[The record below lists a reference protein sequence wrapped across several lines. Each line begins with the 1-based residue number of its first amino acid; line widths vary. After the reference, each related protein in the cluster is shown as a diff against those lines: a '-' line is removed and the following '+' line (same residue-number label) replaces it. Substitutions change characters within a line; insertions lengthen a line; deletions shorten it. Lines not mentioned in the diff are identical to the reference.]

1 MAAPTIVKSGNF
13 FDVSVITEDVFSWQI
28 FRHQTP
34 SIVKVK
40 RIEFI
45 VGNAND
51 EMVIKEGGASG
62 PEITRLGSAAASES
76 DRCYFE
82 GGQYMTPFIDFGD
95 CTLNVGHKVI
105 FELE

>member
-1 MAAPTIVKSGNF
+1 MAAPTILREGNF
-13 FDVSVITEDVFSWQI
+13 IDISDITEDVNAWEI
-28 FRHQTP
+28 FGHTTP
-34 SIVKVK
+34 DITKIK

-45 VGNAND
+45 VGNAD
-51 EMVIKEGGASG
+51 DVIVIKQDGPGG
-62 PEITRLGSAAASES
+62 PEIARLGSAVAAES

-105 FELE
+105 FELA

>member
-1 MAAPTIVKSGNF
+1 MATIVRNGNF
-13 FDVSVITEDVFSWQI
+13 VDVVSIGADLTSAEMFI
-28 FRHQTP
+28 HATP
-34 SIVKVK
+34 SIVKIK

-45 VGNAND
+45 VGNADDVLVIREGD
-51 EMVIKEGGASG
+51 ENG
-62 PEITRLGSAAASES
+62 PEIARLGSHEAAES

-82 GGQYMTPFIDFGD
+82 NGQYMEPFIDFGD

>member
-1 MAAPTIVKSGNF
+1 MAAPTIVRSGNF

-34 SIVKVK
+34 PIVKVK

-45 VGNAND
+45 VGAADNI
-51 EMVIKEGGASG
+51 MVIRQTNGSG
-62 PEITRLGSAAASES
+62 PEITRLGSAEAAES

-82 GGQYMTPFIDFGD
+82 GGQYMEPFIDFGD
-95 CTLNVGHKVI
+95 CTLNAGHKVI

>member
-1 MAAPTIVKSGNF
+1 MAAPTIVRSGNF

-34 SIVKVK
+34 PKVKVK

-45 VGNAND
+45 VGNAD
-51 EMVIKEGGASG
+51 DVMVIKEGGATGS
-62 PEITRLGSAAASES
+62 EITRLGSAAAAES

-82 GGQYMTPFIDFGD
+82 GGQYMEPFIDFGE
-95 CTLNVGHKVI
+95 CILNAGHKVI